1 MAEEREARR
10 KKRATGEPAQ
20 AAATQNLK
28 VGELLR
34 QARIAKGM
42 ELEEISSAIHVRVGQ
57 LKAIE
62 ENHLDALP
70 GMTYAQGFVKSYAN
84 HLKLDAA
91 DIVARFKAENG
102 TVTPAPQLQGHEP
115 ITHSKMPDPF
125 VLAAAGIVFVVAFAA
140 WAIFSGGDDDM
151 REIATNI
158 PPAPVIAE
166 PPPMTAVVPLQ
177 TASVDDGSGAPA
189 PITTGPLG
197 TPVTPVQ
204 MASSAVAAADAA
216 VAPVVAAQENAAAQ
230 TNGTQANG
238 AQAGEAQTMV
248 LTSATP
254 RAKPSAP
261 AQAETA
267 DEIAERK
274 AAQDAAINIRANR
287 GRVALKATQSSW
299 VQITQGRDVVFKKV
313 LQPGEVYYVPDG
325 AAYSLVTS
333 NAGGIDVY
341 IDGAKVKTLGGQGD
355 IVRGI
360 KLQPDYLKRNR
371 PRRSNFQE

>member
-84 HLKLDAA
+84 HLKLDAN
-91 DIVARFKAENG
+91 DILARFKAENG
-102 TVTPAPQLQGHEP
+102 PVTPAPQLQGHEP

-189 PITTGPLG
+189 PISTGPLAS
-197 TPVTPVQ
+197 PVTPVQ

-216 VAPVVAAQENAAAQ
+216 VAPVVAAQENAAQAAGGQ
-230 TNGTQANG
+230 TNAS
-238 AQAGEAQTMV
+238 QTMV
-248 LTSATP
+248 LTAATP
-254 RAKPSAP
+254 RAKPAAP
-261 AQAETA
+261 ALAETA
-267 DEIAERK
+267 DEAAARK
-274 AAQDAAINIRANR
+274 AAQDTAINIRANR